1 MVQEEIEEHFRNIC
15 ESCSPIVDKDAAS
28 NANAAGSGAGAAK
41 EADDD
46 LIGDLGNIAI
56 DEGPRSKPIL
66 KTKPKPKP
74 VPHYLTGTAASRAM
88 QRPKSP
94 LIGKMGTGDRKT
106 MPGMKPPMRQN
117 TTPKRQP

>member
-1 MVQEEIEEHFRNIC
+1 M
-15 ESCSPIVDKDAAS
+15 
-28 NANAAGSGAGAAK
+28 ANTAGSGAGAAK
-41 EADDD
+41 EADED

-106 MPGMKPPMRQN
+106 MPGMKPPMRQT
-117 TTPKRQP
+117 TTPKRRP